1 MFNAGVRPAPAPRT
15 WHDVLELVFQ
25 FDESLLPV
33 LPCAPGHAGGDVPEP
48 RSVCDQCGEA
58 LLGTR
63 QGASWGRRRIE
74 MTTFFK
80 ERKPAKHSL
89 AVGISMAAMVLS
101 SMTMMGQVAAG
112 GATFTTFNA
121 HVDGEPSALCLSSA
135 VNCNVYTGEEY
146 AWLNGGPTA
155 NALLPDGQYFFAVL
169 DPGGQSNPNDGGEG
183 NLSDDYDCYLNRRF
197 TVTNGEV
204 SGYFGSYCIDLYPFK
219 DKHWLDDGKI
229 RLFPYAE
236 STTSGGVYIL
246 AVCSMGDG
254 SSYPVRPEDC
264 AYDAFKVMPE

>member
-1 MFNAGVRPAPAPRT
+1 MVDAGVRPTPAPRT
-15 WHDVLELVFQ
+15 RNDDLELLFE
-25 FDESLLPV
+25 FDQSILPG
-33 LPCAPGHAGGDVPEP
+33 LRCTPGGAGGDVLRP
-48 RSVCDQCGEA
+48 RSFRDQCGRSLFE
-58 LLGTR
+58 TR
-63 QGASWGRRRIE
+63 QGASCGRRRTE

-80 ERKPAKHSL
+80 AEKPAKHSM
-89 AVGISMAAMVLS
+89 AVGTSMVAAVLL
-101 SMTMMGQVAAG
+101 SMTMVGQVAAG
-112 GATFTTFNA
+112 SATFTTFNSD
-121 HVDGEPSALCLSSA
+121 VDGEEDLCLNSA
-135 VNCNVYTGEEY
+135 VNCNVYRAKEY
-146 AWLNGGPTA
+146 VWLNGGPTA
-155 NALLPDGQYFFAVL
+155 NALLPDGEYFFAVL
-169 DPGGQSNPNDGGEG
+169 DPGGQGNPNDGGEG

-204 SGYFGSYCIDLYPFK
+204 SGYFGYYCIDLYPFK
-219 DKHWLDDGKI
+219 DKHSLDDGKI